1 MARSSDGHLMK
12 LINQKLETK
21 KQKPLIMIV
30 MKFGG
35 TSVEDAASIERVA
48 EIIRARLALRP
59 IVVVSAM
66 GKTTRRLLQA
76 AEASAAGDSRTTL
89 SVVADLK
96 TRHLSE
102 ARTLVKSTAE
112 RAAFSIIERHF
123 DELKKLLEGLAI
135 LGEVPP
141 RGLDKIL
148 AYGELLSSA
157 IVADALAERGIS
169 ARMMDA
175 REFIT
180 TDDRFGGA
188 SPLFD
193 ITETKVRDALTPVVE
208 AGTVPVIQGFIGA
221 TREGATTTLGF
232 EGSDYT
238 AAILGASLRADD
250 IQIWKDVS
258 GLMTTDPKIF
268 AGARTVKAC
277 TFAEAADLT
286 YFGAKVLHPKAIH
299 PAARQNIPVH
309 IYNSKKPDATGTA
322 ISATAPRCENLIKS
336 IAYKRPVTVIH
347 AKGESISDGTSAI
360 APEDFLQTL
369 LNALNKHRAR
379 PLLIAVSASSVALAV
394 DGAEVTEPRE
404 RDLLEEIAKF
414 ATVDLDRKG
423 AIVTLVGEELRTDMA
438 LAGRVFKAIDE
449 IEPDIILHG
458 SSATSMNIVVT
469 ESEVENVVARL
480 HEVFFD
486 RLDPQIFE

>member
-1 MARSSDGHLMK
+1 
-12 LINQKLETK
+12 
-21 KQKPLIMIV
+21 MIV

-48 EIIRARLALRP
+48 EIIKARLHLRP
-59 IVVVSAM
+59 VVVVSAM
-66 GKTTRRLLQA
+66 GKTTRKLLEA
-76 AEASAAGDSRTTL
+76 AEASAAGDRPTAL
-89 SVVADLK
+89 SVVAELK

-102 ARTLVKSTAE
+102 ACRLVQATTE
-112 RAAFSIIERHF
+112 RAVFAIIDRHF
-123 DELKKLLEGLAI
+123 DELKRLLEGLAI

-157 IVADALAERGIS
+157 IVADALNERGVP
-169 ARMMDA
+169 ARLLDA
-175 REFIT
+175 REFII

-188 SPLFD
+188 APLFD
-193 ITETKVRDALTPVVE
+193 IANARTREVLGPVIE
-208 AGTVPVIQGFIGA
+208 AAEVAVIQGFIGA

-238 AAILGASLRADD
+238 AAIVGAALGAGD

-258 GLMTTDPKIF
+258 GLMTTDPRIF

-309 IYNSKKPDATGTA
+309 IYNSKKPEATGTA
-322 ISATAPRCENLIKS
+322 ISASAPACANLIKS
-336 IAYKRPVTVIH
+336 IAYKRPVTVLYV
-347 AKGESISDGTSAI
+347 KGESISDSARAV
-360 APEDFLQTL
+360 APEDFLKTL
-369 LNALNKHRAR
+369 LNAFARHGAR
-379 PLLIAVSASSVALAV
+379 PLLVAVSAANVVLAI
-394 DGAEVTEPRE
+394 DGSEVSEARE
-404 RDLLEEIAKF
+404 RDLREEIRRF
-414 ATVDLDRKG
+414 ATVHIDRRC
-423 AIVTLVGEELRTDMA
+423 AIVSLVGEELRSDTG

-449 IEPDIILHG
+449 TEVGVILHG
-458 SSATSMNIVVT
+458 SSAISMNLVVAET
-469 ESEVENVVARL
+469 EVESVIARL
-480 HEVFFD
+480 HAVFFD
-486 RLDPQIFE
+486 RLDPQVFE